1 MLVGI
6 GPAAASALALKSDT
20 GGKTGLFGPP
30 YSVLPANEPR
40 LILNSSKSV
49 PVPSVHKLR
58 GLLWPNRFDAKPE
71 LTWSRFVD

>member
-40 LILNSSKSV
+40 LISNSSESV
-49 PVPSVHKLR
+49 PVPSVRKLH
-58 GLLWPNRFDAKPE
+58 GLLWPNQFGARPE

>member
-6 GPAAASALALKSDT
+6 GPAASSASALKSDT

-49 PVPSVHKLR
+49 LVLSVRKLR
-58 GLLWPNRFDAKPE
+58 GLL
-71 LTWSRFVD
+71 